1 MKPLF
6 SDRFWLRL
14 IVNLN
19 ILILLSSGLLGQQ
32 PRTNPAQEQKG
43 SDFAAILEKK
53 IKIYNR
59 DYCPPRLP
67 ITEISDLALMKLV
80 AADLI
85 SRSELKDFSGMK
97 LVDGKV
103 VNNTNSA
110 KAENRLIPGNN
121 LVGELV
127 AACEE
132 MKNKKTRGKSEGN
145 KKPEKAAE
153 LKSRKVQY
161 RDRDNQLREIEVFSP
176 PKLKAKK
183 KKKVKGNKGKKV
195 KDFATSRILKKNADK
210 EDSGKF
216 KGKPSADSW
225 VDDD

>member
-1 MKPLF
+1 MKPILT
-6 SDRFWLRL
+6 DRFWLRL

-19 ILILLSSGLLGQQ
+19 ILILMSSGLLGQQ
-32 PRTNPAQEQKG
+32 LKASATQEQNR
-43 SDFAAILEKK
+43 SDIAATLEEK

-97 LVDGKV
+97 LVAGKV
-103 VNNTNSA
+103 VNNTNGA
-110 KAENRLIPGNN
+110 KSENRMIPGNN

-127 AACEE
+127 ATCEE

-145 KKPEKAAE
+145 KKPEKAAK
-153 LKSRKVQY
+153 LKSRKVKY

-183 KKKVKGNKGKKV
+183 KKKVKGKKGKKV
-195 KDFATSRILKKNADK
+195 KDYATSEIFKKNEDK
-210 EDSGKF
+210 DDSGKF

-225 VDDD
+225 VDND